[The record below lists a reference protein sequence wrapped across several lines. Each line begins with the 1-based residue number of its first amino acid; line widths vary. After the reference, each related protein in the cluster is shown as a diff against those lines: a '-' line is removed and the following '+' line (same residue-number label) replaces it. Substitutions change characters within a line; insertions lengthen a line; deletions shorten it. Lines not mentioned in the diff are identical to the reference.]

1 MGDIIGPFLSM
12 CWGFFQ
18 ISFELFGYTLTLWQV
33 FLFSVAAFGVASFV
47 FRLLLDGSGGGE

>member
-1 MGDIIGPFLSM
+1 MDGVIDPFLSM

-33 FLFSVAAFGVASFV
+33 FLFSVLALGVAGFAL
-47 FRLLLDGSGGGE
+47 RLLLDGPGGGE